1 MGYRSDENSEISIS
15 EKSDTLVRDRLARQR
30 TELANER
37 TLLSYI
43 RTALGFFIVGIP
55 AVWWMEGAGIQA
67 LGVVS
72 LVMGLIFLGSVF
84 GDSSTSKRQSIANR
98 ISREETRGEKLGM
111 ADRLSSKTVA
121 RFLGASFH
129 GAIYINSVQN

>member
-1 MGYRSDENSEISIS
+1 MPEQ
-15 EKSDTLVRDRLARQR
+15 SDTLVRDRLARQR

-55 AVWWMEGAGIQA
+55 AVWWMEGPVIQA

-72 LVMGLIFLGSVF
+72 MVTGVVFLGVGTQRF
-84 GDSSTSKRQSIANR
+84 FTMKAGINRQP
-98 ISREETRGEKLGM
+98 
-111 ADRLSSKTVA
+111 D
-121 RFLGASFH
+121 
-129 GAIYINSVQN
+129 